1 MSRFGFFGAKA
12 KPNEAE
18 IAAAAQIA
26 LAHVTP
32 SGGPTMTWS
41 KDVVAR
47 LSTLRNRLHQHLT
60 ATSRDYTILTSLRS
74 SKIEYC
80 DTVTRELMR
89 RLAGNPYF
97 EVLQHLDEVQ
107 AQMGKTVLGGGR

>member
-1 MSRFGFFGAKA
+1 MGKFGFLGAKA
-12 KPNEAE
+12 KPNEAV

-32 SGGPTMTWS
+32 AGGPTVTWS

-60 ATSRDYTILTSLRS
+60 ITSRDYTILTSIKN

-89 RLAGNPYF
+89 RLSGNPYF
-97 EVLQHLDEVQ
+97 EVLQHLDEAQ